1 VERIRVNAVQLAAL
15 AGVVVAALLALAS
28 VRAAVQVLSLVLL
41 ALALVRLAGRPER
54 VLVARSRLFDV
65 ALLLVLSGSLGYLS
79 FSPGL

>member
-1 VERIRVNAVQLAAL
+1 MERIRVNAVQLAAL